1 MALNARRWGW
11 LASLLV
17 IGWAQTAHAHPGH
30 GGHDFYDGFTHP
42 LFGLDH
48 LLAMVAVGLLAV
60 RMGGRAL
67 WIMPAAFLGS
77 MLLGGLAAAWGM
89 PLPGVEHGIVLSVLV
104 LGILIA
110 ATKVVP
116 LTVGAVL
123 VGLFAACHGHAHAA
137 EMASGGSLNQYAAG
151 FLIATALLHAT
162 GIGAGLLAAKLLD
175 TQAVRFTGGAIAAAG
190 ALLFMGW
197 L

>member
-1 MALNARRWGW
+1 MASGGLR
-11 LASLLV
+11 LLIV
-17 IGWAQTAHAHPGH
+17 AVLVVLGSAGTAQAHPGH

-48 LLAMVAVGLLAV
+48 LLAMVAVGLLSV

-67 WIMPAAFLGS
+67 WVMPAAFLGS
-77 MLLGGLAAAWGM
+77 MLVGGLAAAWGM
-89 PLPGVEHGIVLSVLV
+89 PLPGVEQGILLSVLV
-104 LGILIA
+104 LGLLIA

-116 LTVGAVL
+116 LPVGAVL

-151 FLIATALLHAT
+151 FLMATAILHAT
-162 GIGAGLLAAKLLD
+162 GIGVGLLAARLLD
-175 TQAVRFTGGAIAAAG
+175 ARAVRFTGGAIAGAG
-190 ALLFMGW
+190 ALLLMGW